1 MKPSEY
7 IGAII
12 IIGIIVNQLVFL
24 AGTVLNQ
31 DSFHQYMSAVLSGVL
46 VEQTNEVREDKNLIK
61 LKTDPLLQE
70 AAQLKANDMAEKGY
84 FAHVTPDGKQPWYW
98 LSAVSYP
105 YIRAGENLAVNFVD
119 SSQVTSAWMDSPTH
133 RENILNGN
141 YTHVGIATAQGKH
154 KGKDAI
160 YVVQFF
166 ATPDFSK
173 SKYATAPNI
182 EEKNI
187 KEDEVVNV
195 EEVAV
200 NVDVNEVEIIKDV
213 PIKDTPVIKGS
224 LVYSEEELLE
234 PFVGVLGTQNIATEI
249 YQADE
254 IYIRAADKFLS
265 VPFKVTVGIFTAL
278 LLSSFLY
285 GLRGIHIRTHLD
297 EKNKLSINSKIFLE
311 ISDYRYLKQGFLLV
325 FVIII
330 FTYVS
335 SLLLPTLYIG

>member
-61 LKTDPLLQE
+61 LKTDSLLQE

-141 YTHVGIATAQGKH
+141 YTHIGIATAQGKH

-173 SKYATAPNI
+173 SKYATAPSV
-182 EEKNI
+182 EEKDI
-187 KEDEVVNV
+187 KEDEVVSTD
-195 EEVAV
+195 EVATT
-200 NVDVNEVEIIKDV
+200 VDEVEIVKDA
-213 PIKDTPVIKGS
+213 PVMKGS

-234 PFVGVLGTQNIATEI
+234 PFVGVLGAQDIATEI
-249 YQADE
+249 SQADE
-254 IYIRAADKFLS
+254 IYIRTTDRFLS

-285 GLRGIHIRTHLD
+285 GLRGIFIHFHPD
-297 EKNKLSINSKIFLE
+297 NKKKISIHSKVSLE
-311 ISDYRYLKQGFLLV
+311 VSDYRYLKQGFLLV
-325 FVIII
+325 FIIVL

-335 SLLLPTLYIG
+335 SLLLPSIYIG